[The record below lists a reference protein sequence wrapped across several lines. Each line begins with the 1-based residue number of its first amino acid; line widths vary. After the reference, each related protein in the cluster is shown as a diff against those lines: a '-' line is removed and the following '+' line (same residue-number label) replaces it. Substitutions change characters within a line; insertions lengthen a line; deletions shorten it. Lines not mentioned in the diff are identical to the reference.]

1 MLLFESV
8 GGPLWVFVGFGDV
21 PSPWTLAS
29 GALLI
34 GALVGH
40 EVAAMHAPDEEVD
53 DWDSP
58 GAPGTPELISSP
70 RLGAMRP
77 PKSPS
82 FRPGS
87 SPLPIFRASPRRSL
101 SPTERISPLSL
112 TASVTYGVPL
122 LVATPSPERRS
133 SSAGAAARSG
143 GSAPGAGRPGAVPA
157 PRGKYEPPPGVSRRN
172 SS

>member
-70 RLGAMRP
+70 RLGAMLRP
-77 PKSPS
+77 PSSPS

-87 SPLPIFRASPRRSL
+87 SPLPVFRASPRRSL
-101 SPTERISPLSL
+101 SPMERISPLNL
-112 TASVTYGVPL
+112 NASVTYGVPL

-133 SSAGAAARSG
+133 SSAGAAAR
-143 GSAPGAGRPGAVPA
+143 SAPGAGRPGAVPA

>member
-58 GAPGTPELISSP
+58 GAPGVPDLISSP
-70 RLGAMRP
+70 RLGAMSRP
-77 PKSPS
+77 PSSPS

-87 SPLPIFRASPRRSL
+87 SPLPVFRASPRRSL
-101 SPTERISPLSL
+101 SPMERISPLNL
-112 TASVTYGVPL
+112 NASVTYGVPL
-122 LVATPSPERRS
+122 LVATLSPERRS
-133 SSAGAAARSG
+133 SSAGAAAAR
-143 GSAPGAGRPGAVPA
+143 SAPGAGRPGAVPA

>member
-58 GAPGTPELISSP
+58 GAPGAPDLISSP
-70 RLGAMRP
+70 RLGAMSRP
-77 PKSPS
+77 PSSPS
-82 FRPGS
+82 SG
-87 SPLPIFRASPRRSL
+87 RAARRYL
-101 SPTERISPLSL
+101 
-112 TASVTYGVPL
+112 
-122 LVATPSPERRS
+122 
-133 SSAGAAARSG
+133 SSAPALAAP
-143 GSAPGAGRPGAVPA
+143 SAPWSESAR
-157 PRGKYEPPPGVSRRN
+157 
-172 SS
+172 